1 MVALVNSVG
10 LGWCVHMGK
19 KEKANALQFRSVVIC
34 FRCQTKLPPDKV
46 KCQSC
51 GAWNTGGAANSEL
64 DKLVIAMSEVQ
75 SAELDRIR
83 TGPWDKALGGGMVK
97 GMVIMLG
104 SLPGG
109 GKTTMGLLAADATCE
124 AFPTRNVLYL
134 SAEMRNEEVKMY
146 GDRLNLKHRA
156 RILLGSTIGG
166 LQIIENIESV
176 MDQYNPAL
184 VVLDS
189 VPGICGEDLGAAP
202 MLCKLLKKEAARK
215 LMPVLVI
222 NHVNAQEELA
232 GLMKLQHEVDVL
244 LLMEID
250 PDTGIRCM
258 WATKNRG
265 GAANVRVLLEMT
277 EQGLR
282 EIVPN
287 EEEEV

>member
-19 KEKANALQFRSVVIC
+19 KEKSNVLQFRQVQHC
-34 FRCQTKLPPDKV
+34 FLCREKLPPGKI
-46 KCQSC
+46 KCTSC
-51 GAWNTGGAANSEL
+51 GAWNTGGTNPET
-64 DKLVIAMSEVQ
+64 DKLVIPMSEVQ
-75 SAELDRIR
+75 SAELDRIQ

-104 SLPGG
+104 ALPGG
-109 GKTTMGLLAADATCE
+109 GKTTIGLLAADATCE
-124 AFPTRNVLYL
+124 AFPTKNVLYI
-134 SAEMRNEEVKMY
+134 SAEMRNEELKMY
-146 GDRLNLKHRA
+146 GDRLNLKHRS
-156 RILLGSTIGG
+156 RILLASTIGG
-166 LQIIENIESV
+166 LQVIEGIEGV
-176 MDQYNPAL
+176 IDQYNPAL

-189 VPGICGEDLGAAP
+189 VPGLCGEDLGAAP
-202 MLCKLLKKEAARK
+202 MLCKLLKKEATRK

-250 PDTGIRCM
+250 PDTGIRDM

-265 GAANVRVLLEMT
+265 GAANVHVILEMT
-277 EQGLR
+277 KHGLV
-282 EIVPN
+282 EISPEGDEN
-287 EEEEV
+287 D